1 MTVNPSQLI
10 VTCAGTSEVDR
21 SIAFKNII
29 PLNKRPQGIE
39 SKRCRVLVSL
49 CQQEQIEPS

>member
-1 MTVNPSQLI
+1 MTVNPNQLI
-10 VTCAGTSEVDR
+10 VTCAGTSEVR